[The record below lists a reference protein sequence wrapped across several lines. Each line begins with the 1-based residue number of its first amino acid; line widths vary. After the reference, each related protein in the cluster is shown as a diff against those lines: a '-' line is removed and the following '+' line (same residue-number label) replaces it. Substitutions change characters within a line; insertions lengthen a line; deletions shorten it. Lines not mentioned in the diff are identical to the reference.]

1 MYPTD
6 NDILSQDNWGGEG
19 ATDWANETAPAVG
32 APAPAMPAA
41 AAPAAAAPAY
51 QVKDEST

>member
-6 NDILSQDNWGGEG
+6 NDILLQDNWGGEG